1 MGLWGDV
8 ASGTV
13 LAQHVLNEGKTHA
26 KEVSN
31 ATWRAEMPLVGT
43 QDFLTSIDRIGS
55 HAKKPTM
62 SLAYDQVKTALML
75 VPRRGEEAEGA
86 MTTGDGAQK
95 NQKKRKRFG
104 VEAPQFCGTTNN
116 RTITSRRR
124 LTSLIH

>member
-13 LAQHVLNEGKTHA
+13 WAQHVLNAGKTHA

-31 ATWRAEMPLVGT
+31 ATWRAEMPLVGP

-62 SLAYDQVKTALML
+62 SLAYDQVKTAL
-75 VPRRGEEAEGA
+75 GFSIIDSFE
-86 MTTGDGAQK
+86 
-95 NQKKRKRFG
+95 
-104 VEAPQFCGTTNN
+104 
-116 RTITSRRR
+116 S
-124 LTSLIH
+124 